1 MGKRGKLPKNGLPI
15 AETAAAPYKP
25 SKKEEERER
34 RYRAEH
40 GLRIL
45 TEADEIRNNKEIMSD
60 VKQLA
65 REQMQTAKKFA
76 K

>member
-1 MGKRGKLPKNGLPI
+1 MGKRGKIAKNKLPV
-15 AETAAAPYKP
+15 AETAGIPYKP
-25 SKKEEERER
+25 TKADMERER

-65 REQMQTAKKFA
+65 KEQMATAKKFA